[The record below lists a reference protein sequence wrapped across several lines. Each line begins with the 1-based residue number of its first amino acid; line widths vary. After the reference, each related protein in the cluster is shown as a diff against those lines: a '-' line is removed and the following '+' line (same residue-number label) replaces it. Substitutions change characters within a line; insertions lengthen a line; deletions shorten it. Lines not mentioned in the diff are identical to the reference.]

1 MSVVSDIDFLKE
13 RRKEKTMVE
22 FTTAMGQVVE
32 VPDSEVMIEESNGNY
47 EVVSATHNPT
57 GEKLTTVR
65 YNPNGFNLYNQEED
79 SNPLADEALTGL
91 GDGMGDDMNETIL
104 DEDNEDNEMY
114 DDNDDFEP
122 NPPAS
127 KMIDWRNLRLQS
139 AIDQEGVLSKSRKL
153 KDRIARLADL
163 NLGFRIG
170 VDKSIRGTNLLSIVT
185 AQDWY
190 EYMKN
195 LGKSTVD
202 RGAESAYE
210 PSPAQKF
217 AVALFLDE
225 WDKDPG
231 HNQLRGRI
239 NTMNA
244 EDANDV
250 IAKGQIINDVMRK
263 PQLVLGKFS
272 SNNRLTGLAYDI
284 LTSMPISTY
293 NYYTMFQLHP
303 DEGDDVYQEFR
314 SRYIPLG
321 TNEVEMVNEIMHYL
335 NTEGD
340 GYAFRTTMNETTAL
354 QAAQLMKTAV
364 RSYEIGDTV
373 TTRSAIGTLTSSPF
387 NYKPLSMK
395 QTAHS
400 KDTATLGQSKFT
412 NLTFVGLN
420 VPDSKMR
427 DKLVKRGDA
436 KKLSNKVI
444 GMYALGLTSDD
455 MDTNNQQT
463 IKSGDKTQEVRLTTG
478 ADDFTAKYL
487 AIRTKYG
494 GKDWRIVELD
504 EAMFRDGNKS
514 KQGKRKKDLARTLG
528 MKKNPRKNPK
538 GRGKILNIEIWPK
551 SQLTMKRRE
560 KKKGVTSGE
569 TRHGLSSHKTG
580 YSKWTMGLDKYFKKP
595 DGTKFQM
602 LQMGVLKKTGEE
614 APYRIRLPISH
625 FKTVS
630 NHSEAGYKTIVPFKG
645 SPQMKAA
652 YMKLVKQYGWP
663 KHAPSKDTY
672 MRFIIPNKAKLKS
685 PYYKSVRKKAG
696 TKKTR

>member
-1 MSVVSDIDFLKE
+1 
-13 RRKEKTMVE
+13 MVE
-22 FTTAMGQVVE
+22 FTTAMGQVID
-32 VPDSEVMIEESNGNY
+32 VPDSEITIETSDGEY
-47 EVVSATHNPT
+47 DVLSARHNPT

-65 YNPNGFNLYNQEED
+65 YNPLYIEEEG
-79 SNPLADEALTGL
+79 SNPLASEDPL
-91 GDGMGDDMNETIL
+91 GDGMSMGDLNETIL
-104 DEDNEDNEMY
+104 EEDNEDNDMF
-114 DDNDDFEP
+114 DDANEDFDPVER
-122 NPPAS
+122 NPPS
-127 KMIDWRNLRLQS
+127 KIIDWRNLRLQS

-153 KDRIARLADL
+153 KDRIARLADI
-163 NLGFRIG
+163 NLGFKIG
-170 VDKSIRGTNLLSIVT
+170 IDKSIRGTNLLSIVT

-195 LGKSTVD
+195 LGKSTID
-202 RGAESAYE
+202 RGAESAYQ
-210 PSPAQKF
+210 PSPAQQY

-231 HNQLRGRI
+231 HNGLRGRI

-250 IAKGQIINDVMRK
+250 ISKGQIVNDLMRT
-263 PQLVLGKFS
+263 PQRVLGKFS
-272 SNNRLTGLAYDI
+272 ANNRLTGLAYDVI
-284 LTSMPISTY
+284 ASMPISTY
-293 NYYTMFQLHP
+293 NYYTLTQLHP
-303 DEGDDVYQEFR
+303 DEGDSIYQEFR

-400 KDTATLGQSKFT
+400 KGGTSELGASKFT
-412 NLTFVGLN
+412 NLTFVALN
-420 VPDSKMR
+420 VNDATTR
-427 DKLVKRGDA
+427 NKLIKAGHA
-436 KKLSNKVI
+436 KKLSNKAV
-444 GMYALGLTSDD
+444 GMYALGLTKAD
-455 MDTNNQQT
+455 MDENNQQT
-463 IKSGDKTQEVRLTTG
+463 ISGSNDRTNEVRLTTG
-478 ADDFTAKYL
+478 ADDFTPKYL
-487 AIRTKYG
+487 AIRTKPR
-494 GKDWRIVELD
+494 GKEWRVITLE
-504 EAMFRDGNKS
+504 ESMFRDGK
-514 KQGKRKKDLARTLG
+514 KTQKGKRKRDLAKTLG

-538 GRGKILNIEIWPK
+538 GRGKFLSVEIWPK
-551 SQLTMKRRE
+551 SQLTMPRRD
-560 KKKGVTSGE
+560 KKTASGKGVISGE

-580 YSKWTMGLDKYFKKP
+580 YAKWTMGLDQFFKKA

-602 LQMGVLKKTGEE
+602 LQMGILKKTGEE

-645 SPQMKAA
+645 SPKMKEA
-652 YMKLVKQYGWP
+652 YMKMVKQYGWP

-696 TKKTR
+696 AKKTR

>member
-1 MSVVSDIDFLKE
+1 
-13 RRKEKTMVE
+13 MVE

-32 VPDSEVMIEESNGNY
+32 VPDSEVMIEESNGDY

-65 YNPNGFNLYNQEED
+65 YNPLYTQEED
-79 SNPLADEALTGL
+79 SNPLADETLIGL
-91 GDGMGDDMNETIL
+91 GDGMGYDMNETML
-104 DEDNEDNEMY
+104 NQDNEDN
-114 DDNDDFEP
+114 DDFLDANEESGP
-122 NPPAS
+122 ITRNPPAS

-139 AIDQEGVLSKSRKL
+139 AIDQEGVLSKGRKF

-272 SNNRLTGLAYDI
+272 SNNRLSGLAYDI

-400 KDTATLGQSKFT
+400 KGGTDKLGESKFT
-412 NLTFVGLN
+412 NLTFVALN
-420 VPDSKMR
+420 VPDSKKR
-427 DKLVKRGDA
+427 DELVTSGDA
-436 KKLSNKVI
+436 KKLSNKII
-444 GMYALGLTSDD
+444 GMYALGLDNRTVRDGGN
-455 MDTNNQQT
+455 MDNNNQQT
-463 IKSGDKTQEVRLTTG
+463 IAAGDKTQEVRLTSG
-478 ADDFTAKYL
+478 ADNFTAKYL
-487 AIRTKYG
+487 AIRTKHN

-504 EAMFRDGNKS
+504 ETMFRDGKKS

-538 GRGKILNIEIWPK
+538 GRGKFLSVEIWPK
-551 SQLTMKRRE
+551 SQLTMPRRD
-560 KKKGVTSGE
+560 KKTQSGKGVISGE

-580 YSKWTMGLDKYFKKP
+580 YAKWTMGLDQFFKKA
-595 DGTKFQM
+595 DGNKWQM
-602 LQMGVLKKTGEE
+602 LQMGILKKTGEE

-652 YMKLVKQYGWP
+652 YAKLVKQYGWP

-696 TKKTR
+696 AKKTR

>member
-1 MSVVSDIDFLKE
+1 
-13 RRKEKTMVE
+13 
-22 FTTAMGQVVE
+22 
-32 VPDSEVMIEESNGNY
+32 
-47 EVVSATHNPT
+47 
-57 GEKLTTVR
+57 
-65 YNPNGFNLYNQEED
+65 
-79 SNPLADEALTGL
+79 
-91 GDGMGDDMNETIL
+91 
-104 DEDNEDNEMY
+104 
-114 DDNDDFEP
+114 
-122 NPPAS
+122 
-127 KMIDWRNLRLQS
+127 
-139 AIDQEGVLSKSRKL
+139 
-153 KDRIARLADL
+153 
-163 NLGFRIG
+163 
-170 VDKSIRGTNLLSIVT
+170 
-185 AQDWY
+185 
-190 EYMKN
+190 
-195 LGKSTVD
+195 
-202 RGAESAYE
+202 
-210 PSPAQKF
+210 
-217 AVALFLDE
+217 
-225 WDKDPG
+225 
-231 HNQLRGRI
+231 
-239 NTMNA
+239 
-244 EDANDV
+244 
-250 IAKGQIINDVMRK
+250 
-263 PQLVLGKFS
+263 
-272 SNNRLTGLAYDI
+272 
-284 LTSMPISTY
+284 
-293 NYYTMFQLHP
+293 
-303 DEGDDVYQEFR
+303 
-314 SRYIPLG
+314 
-321 TNEVEMVNEIMHYL
+321 VEMVNEIMHYL

-444 GMYALGLTSDD
+444 GMYALGLDNRPDSEGGD
-455 MDTNNQQT
+455 MDNNNQQT
-463 IKSGDKTQEVRLTTG
+463 IKSGSKTQEVRLTTG

-487 AIRTKYG
+487 AVRTKYG

-504 EAMFRDGNKS
+504 KAMFRDGDKS